1 MISEERK
8 QQLETFWTQ
17 QLPPIDPASVPADF
31 NEFYF
36 VLQLLRTAQQ
46 KADTIERKMSVM
58 CKTGI
63 FVIDIN
69 ASIEMKKL
77 SENEAMLLRSK
88 GDEIGE
94 SLTAEFEKFRYPS
107 IASDEE

>member
-46 KADTIERKMSVM
+46 KADTIERKMSVIW
-58 CKTGI
+58 KTGI
-63 FVIDIN
+63 FMIDIA
-69 ASIEMKKL
+69 ASTEMEKL
-77 SENEAMLLRSK
+77 SGNEAVLLRSK

-94 SLTAEFEKFRYPS
+94 SLTAEFGKFRYPS

>member
-8 QQLETFWTQ
+8 QQLETFWSGQ
-17 QLPPIDPASVPADF
+17 SPPTDPASVPTDF

-36 VLQLLRTAQQ
+36 VLQLLQTAQQ

-58 CKTGI
+58 LTTAI
-63 FVIDIN
+63 FMIDIA
-69 ASIEMKKL
+69 ASIEMEKL
-77 SENEAMLLRSK
+77 SGNEAVLLRSK

-94 SLTAEFEKFRYPS
+94 IMTAEFGKFRYPS
-107 IASDEE
+107 LESDEE